1 MLYRKNLILTL
12 IALLIAYL
20 PYSGSA
26 QQITNTYSG
35 AYTVIANPGEV
46 AATQIRLNWHSNLGS
61 GLAFITYKKAKDKSG
76 KSTQTAVAHQ
86 EICTVFDNLY
96 SKTPA
101 NEDVYEHV
109 KFIRNTVELSDLEP
123 NTLYEYTLSN
133 DPKQEVRTFQTATTS
148 GNWTMG
154 IISDFHAYTPLPKRQ
169 EAGMAM
175 IAQLEK
181 KNKKPFNA
189 MLHVGDIT
197 AWGGSYSFWP
207 NLYNERPFREYL
219 WAGVNGNHDNM
230 TRQNGQSHEFFKNVN
245 NNPLNGYTGQEGVVY
260 HFTYDHTLFI
270 MLNNEVMRSD
280 EGLALAQ
287 SWVRQVIQRNPAK
300 FIVVVSHY
308 QWFMGNDGRSSQYHR
323 WKTLFDECGVDL
335 AISGNN
341 HIYVR
346 TNAIYADKETDG
358 RRGTVYIQTTSSD
371 DERGQAMQEWKENKD
386 LIKVRWTEG
395 PKTVSG
401 LILKAT
407 KKKLTVTL
415 YDRNGTHIDAVTV
428 KAKR

>member
-1 MLYRKNLILTL
+1 MLHRKNLILTL
-12 IALLIAYL
+12 IALLIATL
-20 PYSGSA
+20 PYCGSA
-26 QQITNTYSG
+26 QPASNTYSG
-35 AYTVIANPGEV
+35 AYTVIANPGEQ
-46 AATQIRLNWHSNLGS
+46 AATQIRINWHSNLGT
-61 GLAFITYKKAKDKSG
+61 GLAFITYQKAGDKTG
-76 KSTQTAVAHQ
+76 KTAKTAPAHQ

-101 NEDVYEHV
+101 NEDVYEYV
-109 KFIRNTVELSDLEP
+109 KFIRNTVELDGLEP
-123 NTLYEYTLSN
+123 NTLYQYTLSN
-133 DPKQEVRTFQTATTS
+133 DPDQEIRTFRTAPVS

-154 IISDFHAYTPLPKRQ
+154 IISDFHAYSPLPKRQ
-169 EAGMAM
+169 EAAMAM

-189 MLHVGDIT
+189 MLHVGDVS

-207 NLYNERPFREYL
+207 KMYAERPFREYL

-245 NNPLNGYTGQEGVVY
+245 NNPLNGYSGQEGVVY

-287 SWVRQVIQRNPAK
+287 SWVREVIQQHPAK

-346 TNAIYADKETDG
+346 TNAIYADQETDG

-407 KKKLTVTL
+407 KKRLTVTL
-415 YDRNGTHIDAVTV
+415 YDREGNKIDEV
-428 KAKR
+428 KVLAKR